1 MNADD
6 VIDSYVRDVARQ
18 LPPKRRND
26 VAFELRA
33 LLTDDLRGRAE
44 AEGRAPDADMAV
56 AMVRAFGRP
65 SQTATR
71 YYQPFTIIEPSD
83 TWSFLVATVAG
94 AAVITLLASPRA
106 PGTYPDM
113 SRQASAA
120 LLARSAL
127 VVVFGVKNLILRYRP
142 HAFAWK
148 PRPVRDTYRASLAA
162 VVMLALS
169 AAALV
174 LYLAPGRVVAAL
186 SGGRVAA
193 ETLAYSD
200 SFTSPLRMPWLAG
213 LLVLVIGLYVL
224 VVVQGRWR
232 PATRWARIA
241 LTAAIA
247 VQLGW
252 HARYGAIFQD
262 PRTDALLVPAIAVAA
277 GLILVAC
284 GSRYTVNTAGR
295 PARSRTDPDH
305 ERRSRCRA
313 RDQPRARRRYLRAAR
328 YESSCCVWPGRWTS
342 TDAVTSSANFM
353 GLSTATPSSF
363 RKRAWTRLAACSGS
377 IRSTVVASSAPPR
390 RTASTR
396 PSQSPA
402 ASTIASR

>member
-44 AEGRAPDADMAV
+44 AEGRAPDADMAM
-56 AMVRAFGRP
+56 ALVRGFGRP

-71 YYQPFTIIEPSD
+71 YYEPFTIVEPSD
-83 TWSFLVATVAG
+83 TWSFLVAGVAG
-94 AAVITLLASPRA
+94 AAVISLLASP
-106 PGTYPDM
+106 
-113 SRQASAA
+113 QASETYAQVSGRATVA
-120 LLARSAL
+120 LLGWLGAL
-127 VVVFGVKNLILRYRP
+127 VVLFGMKNLILRYRP
-142 HAFAWK
+142 DAFAWK
-148 PRPVRDTYRASLAA
+148 PRPVRDADRAGRVEGVALAI
-162 VVMLALS
+162 LS
-169 AAALV
+169 AAALA
-174 LYLAPGRVVAAL
+174 LYLAPGRLVEAL

-213 LLVLVIGLYVL
+213 LLALTIGLYVL

-232 PATRWARIA
+232 PATRWARIL

-262 PRTDALLVPAIAVAA
+262 PRTEAVLVPAIAVAA
-277 GLILVAC
+277 GVILIAC
-284 GSRYTVNTAGR
+284 WIEVYREYGRVR
-295 PARSRTDPDH
+295 PAP
-305 ERRSRCRA
+305 
-313 RDQPRARRRYLRAAR
+313 Q
-328 YESSCCVWPGRWTS
+328 
-342 TDAVTSSANFM
+342 
-353 GLSTATPSSF
+353 
-363 RKRAWTRLAACSGS
+363 LAAD
-377 IRSTVVASSAPPR
+377 
-390 RTASTR
+390 
-396 PSQSPA
+396 
-402 ASTIASR
+402 